1 MTKILTGITFAVVI
15 LAFGMS
21 AQSFAMPMSDKIQD
35 SVPIFPQ
42 VLQNTISYQEGIDGI
57 IVPKSTDQSMM
68 LVAES
73 STSKHGVAVLHL
85 VPKPHEGID
94 GIVVSVPTIPPSVG
108 SPAKSNTQISAVLA
122 NVSTQSST
130 GLKSTPTYQ
139 EGLDGI
145 IIPKSGSTHRYD
157 DGLGIDGIILPKS
170 AHS

>member
-73 STSKHGVAVLHL
+73 STSKHSVAVLHL
-85 VPKPHEGID
+85 VPKPQEGID
-94 GIVVSVPTIPPSVG
+94 GIVVSVPT
-108 SPAKSNTQISAVLA
+108 
-122 NVSTQSST
+122 
-130 GLKSTPTYQ
+130 
-139 EGLDGI
+139 
-145 IIPKSGSTHRYD
+145 
-157 DGLGIDGIILPKS
+157 
-170 AHS
+170 